1 MKRPDCMSTNFL
13 MQHTNATEG
22 SPSGAITVTSR
33 EGDVYNRIS
42 DPMSAIQKLGEIIA
56 LSGMFGCTKVEQ
68 GQVLALQ
75 CMSERMPPL
84 ELSKTYH
91 VIEGK
96 LSMRADAMLAKFQIA
111 GGTVKW
117 TKRDDKVVEATFT
130 LRGNSLPFSAKLE
143 AFVANGVAT
152 GRDGKLKDN
161 WRKFPRQMLTAR
173 VISEAVRLLAP
184 EIVFGIY
191 TPEEL
196 QDGQSSGPSA
206 PAAVVETV
214 KAQVNVTPTVSAT
227 VVEEPV
233 VNEKIDQLAALI
245 GDNETKANTF
255 LVGRSYIEQG
265 QSFRNVSPEVATRI
279 LSNPRAFL
287 AAALA

>member
-1 MKRPDCMSTNFL
+1 

-22 SPSGAITVTSR
+22 SPSGAIVVAQQS
-33 EGDVYNRIS
+33 DVYNRIA